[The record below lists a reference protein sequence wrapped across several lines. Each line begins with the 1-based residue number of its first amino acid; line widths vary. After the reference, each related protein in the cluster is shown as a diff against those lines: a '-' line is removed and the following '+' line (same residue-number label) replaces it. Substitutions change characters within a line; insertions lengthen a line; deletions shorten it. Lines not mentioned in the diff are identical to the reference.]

1 MPACGLFFL
10 YNQIMLLKSSANARA
25 FGADLASILT
35 ENGHAHALRILTP
48 VITDRNPFRLL
59 DLVGQSIAACPAG
72 PLFTLLDAVAGT
84 HAEGGWVIIASALR
98 ARYAQSPALRLERT
112 RSYIIQAD
120 VWYGADIFGERVPG
134 PFLVD
139 DFDRTLPLLTPWVSH
154 PNPWV
159 RRTTGVAVHFWAKR
173 TRAVSPAQAQQLF
186 DFLSPLLEERDI
198 RAAKGI
204 GWGLKTL
211 GRYYPALAADW
222 LRQQL
227 FDQHRQPIAIVRR
240 KALTYLPDNV
250 KQELSR

>member
-1 MPACGLFFL
+1 
-10 YNQIMLLKSSANARA
+10 MLLKSSANARA
-25 FGADLASILT
+25 FGADLVSVITRAD
-35 ENGHAHALRILTP
+35 HARALHMLAP

-59 DLVGQSIAACPAG
+59 DLIGQSIGACHTG
-72 PLFTLLDAVAGT
+72 PLFALLDAIAAT
-84 HAEGGWVIIASALR
+84 RAEGGWVVIASALH
-98 ARYAQSPALRLERT
+98 AHNAQSPALRLERT
-112 RSYIIQAD
+112 QSYIIQAD

-134 PFLVD
+134 PFLVE

-154 PNPWV
+154 PNSWV

-173 TRAVSPAQAQQLF
+173 TRGGSSAQAQQLF

-211 GRYYPALAADW
+211 GRYYPDLAADW

-240 KALTYLPDNV
+240 KALTYLPDLV
-250 KQELSR
+250 KQEFSR